1 MALFVFPPHMVAKHR
16 PSAMRFSKAVV
27 RRASIIDRQRR
38 QPAAGPR
45 GAREV
50 RTDGR
55 RRRRKSKKCTTSN
68 IGPLSLL
75 IVRRAS
81 IDLSRE
87 RRQPVSRSARSEGG
101 ADGGGQEIDFD
112 RDLKGSAR
120 PRHQIVGRWGNDRRM
135 HVTINVRIC
144 WHKLINLQWQNST

>member
-1 MALFVFPPHMVAKHR
+1 MVAKYR

-68 IGPLSLL
+68 IGPLSTMRFSKVV
-75 IVRRAS
+75 VRRAS

-120 PRHQIVGRWGNDRRM
+120 HQIVGRWGNDRRM
-135 HVTINVRIC
+135 SLRDRSC
-144 WHKLINLQWQNST
+144 KLVHLRDTPCGAASRAKRGS